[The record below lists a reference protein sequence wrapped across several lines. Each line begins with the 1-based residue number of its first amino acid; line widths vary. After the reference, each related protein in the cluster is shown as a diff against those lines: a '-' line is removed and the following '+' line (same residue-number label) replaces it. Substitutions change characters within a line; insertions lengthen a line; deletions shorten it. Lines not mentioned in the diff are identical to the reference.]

1 MQTNITKFTVISD
14 THGKANDKIF
24 QILPEINSSDFLV
37 HLGDG
42 ADDFGQIL
50 DKITCDVYRVGGNCD
65 YNFDYSTDLIID
77 TDAGKILFTHGHT
90 HSVRYGDLTSLYLY
104 ALQNDCVAAFYGHT
118 HIAYTGIKNGI
129 VLVNPG
135 SLGEPRS
142 LIASYCSVAIE
153 HGILNP
159 KIVLF

>member
-1 MQTNITKFTVISD
+1 MQKNITKFTVISD
-14 THGKANDKIF
+14 THGKATGKIS
-24 QILPEINSSDFLV
+24 QLLPEINSSDFLV

-42 ADDFGQIL
+42 ANDL
-50 DKITCDVYRVGGNCD
+50 DQFINKITCDVYRVGGNCD
-65 YNFDYSTDLIID
+65 FDSNYSTDLTID

-104 ALQNDCVAAFYGHT
+104 ALQNNCVAAFYGHT

-129 VLVNPG
+129 VLINPG

-142 LIASYCSVAIE
+142 ISASYCSVTIE

>member
-1 MQTNITKFTVISD
+1 MTKFTVISD
-14 THGKANDKIF
+14 THGKADDKIASL
-24 QILPEINSSDFLV
+24 LPEINSGDFLV

-42 ADDFGQIL
+42 ASDLDNFS

-65 YNFDYSTDLIID
+65 FGLGYPID
-77 TDAGKILFTHGHT
+77 VFIETEAGKILFTHGHT
-90 HSVRYGDLTSLYLY
+90 HFVRYGDLTSLYFF

-118 HIAYTGIKNGI
+118 HVAYTGIKNGVVI
-129 VLVNPG
+129 VNPG
-135 SLGEPRS
+135 SLGEPRTFG
-142 LIASYCSVAIE
+142 ASFCSVTIE

>member
-1 MQTNITKFTVISD
+1 MTKFTVISD
-14 THGKANDKIF
+14 THGKADEK
-24 QILPEINSSDFLV
+24 LTMLLSEINSGKFLI

-42 ADDFGQIL
+42 ANDI
-50 DKITCDVYRVGGNCD
+50 DKIADKIKCEVYKVGGNCD
-65 YNFDYSTDLIID
+65 FGLDYPTDIILE
-77 TDAGKILFTHGHT
+77 TEAGKILFTHGHT
-90 HSVRYGDLTSLYLY
+90 HSVRYGDLTSLYFF
-104 ALQNDCVAAFYGHT
+104 ALQNDCVAAFYDHT
-118 HIAYTGIKNGI
+118 HVAYSGIKNSV

-142 LIASYCSVAIE
+142 LGASFCSVTIE